1 MNKLNSRRIA
11 FYGVLSALMFVFL
24 LIETYLFTAF
34 FGNFTP
40 AILTLPFA
48 VALSLFNKEEGMW
61 LGGTIFGCCSFF
73 LAVCI
78 ANPIFLNPLISI
90 FPRVFIGVIAYIAFS
105 AVSAIFKNSQVPFL
119 KEKLPQA
126 VGGALGILTNTI
138 FTIFMINLFH
148 SEALVSVI
156 STILS
161 INFLA
166 EIIGA
171 IILVPIYTN
180 VLKRIKNK
188 LWLFVLTLVIP
199 T

>member
-1 MNKLNSRRIA
+1 MKELSSKKIA

-24 LIETYLFTAF
+24 LIETYLLRAF
-34 FGNFTP
+34 FGDLTP

-48 VALSLFNKEEGMW
+48 VALSLFNGKKSMF

-90 FPRVFIGVIAYIAFS
+90 LPRIFIGVVAY
-105 AVSAIFKNSQVPFL
+105 AVFYILSAIFSGAKSNLINQ
-119 KEKLPQA
+119 KLP
-126 VGGALGILTNTI
+126 LGIAGAFGILANTVC
-138 FTIFMINLFH
+138 TIFMLSLFEH
-148 SEALVSVI
+148 ATLTAVF

-161 INFLA
+161 INFVA
-166 EIIGA
+166 EVIGA
-171 IILVPIYTN
+171 IILVPIYAN

-188 LWLFVLTLVIP
+188 L
-199 T
+199 